1 MEIPAGQLILY
12 LFQAII
18 LLLLIL
24 LMRMFRNEGTKN
36 LGNGGPG
43 KATICIDRGEKIQ
56 KHETELS
63 HLIKDLDEEKGERD
77 KFRTEMLGNFG
88 TVFTELRKIN
98 GVSK

>member
-1 MEIPAGQLILY
+1 MEAEQLILY
-12 LFQAII
+12 LFQALI

-24 LMRMFRNEGTKN
+24 LMRMLRNGGTKD

-43 KATICIDRGEKIQ
+43 KATICIERGEKIQ
-56 KHETELS
+56 KYDTELL

-98 GVSK
+98 GMSK